1 MFIEHDLAKPIVI
14 TAAEVIHYGADIR
27 NDMAYFLPQNKILQG
42 ELDKLVEKVGII
54 LQNEHV
60 VGYFG
65 IDVVTFQDQFDV
77 GIYYIYIYINIHAR
91 AHIHT
96 HTTTTSV

>member
-1 MFIEHDLAKPIVI
+1 MAKPIVI

-65 IDVVTFQDQFDV
+65 IDVVTFQDQSDV
-77 GIYYIYIYINIHAR
+77 GI
-91 AHIHT
+91 
-96 HTTTTSV
+96 